1 MQAKTPT
8 KEQGN
13 GYYLQV
19 FKDGEAGDF
28 AFAIYRRPL
37 RGKAAV
43 RLKQSRASDK

>member
-1 MQAKTPT
+1 MQAKTRRKS
-8 KEQGN
+8 KET

-28 AFAIYRRPL
+28 AFVIYRRPL